1 MFERNDQQRK
11 DAIASTPRLV
21 AAASPAR
28 GIRLSL
34 LCAFELE
41 CGGTSV
47 SLPLTSQRLLA
58 FLALNNGPLLR
69 VYVAGVLWSDATEA
83 HASANLRSALWRL
96 GRHRRRLVETTSRDL
111 RLASDVE
118 VDVHEATAVA
128 HRALEGDGRCEE
140 TASARELLSR
150 DLLPDWYD
158 DWVVIEQEW
167 FRQLR
172 LHALESLCE
181 RLTAAGRFGPA
192 AEAGLA
198 AVAGEP
204 LRESAHRKLIQ
215 LYLAE
220 GNRGEAIRQYG
231 VCRRLLR
238 DRLGLAPS
246 GQTQSLVRG
255 LV

>member
-1 MFERNDQQRK
+1 MFKERPATKGRS
-11 DAIASTPRLV
+11 IASISRFV

-34 LCAFELE
+34 LSAFELN
-41 CGGTSV
+41 CDGTSV
-47 SLPLTSQRLLA
+47 SLSLTSQRLLA
-58 FLALNNGPLLR
+58 FLALHDGPLLR
-69 VYVAGVLWSDATEA
+69 VYVAGMLWSDATED

-96 GRHRRRLVETTSRDL
+96 GRPRCRLVEATSRDL
-111 RLASDVE
+111 RLASEVA
-118 VDVHEATAVA
+118 VDVREATAVA
-128 HRALEGDGRCEE
+128 HRALEGEGRCEE

-158 DWVVIEQEW
+158 DWVVIEQER

-192 AEAGLA
+192 AEAGMA

-204 LRESAHRKLIQ
+204 LRESAHRMLIR

-246 GQTQSLVRG
+246 GQTKSLVRG